1 MRSRH
6 CPPADPTG
14 KVTARVP
21 VVGPMLR
28 PFDSP
33 STVRSLV
40 RPSSRRARRISRRPT
55 VASFASFALVAA
67 VQLACSA
74 TVRQPPGAPP
84 TRASITREHP
94 GGDAE
99 DPHRAALERLLGI
112 GWGHR
117 SDKDDQLLVPLH
129 DVRHWKRVR
138 FWLLD
143 HFTGFRY
150 GTDYHGLSVVLVR
163 DLGGRE
169 VVDSARCMREAEAW
183 ARPQLNAY
191 GVRLGAIARHR
202 VAWQEH
208 RVLVH
213 ETDAVVDYGLGPS
226 EFSAAWAAYPAY
238 VDACLIFAFAV
249 PWRSHPELAQRVVR
263 RWIEEA
269 VPRISPRTQKRPYR
283 Q

>member
-1 MRSRH
+1 
-6 CPPADPTG
+6 
-14 KVTARVP
+14 
-21 VVGPMLR
+21 
-28 PFDSP
+28 
-33 STVRSLV
+33 
-40 RPSSRRARRISRRPT
+40 
-55 VASFASFALVAA
+55 
-67 VQLACSA
+67 
-74 TVRQPPGAPP
+74 PGAPP

-191 GVRLGAIARHR
+191 GVRL
-202 VAWQEH
+202 
-208 RVLVH
+208 
-213 ETDAVVDYGLGPS
+213 
-226 EFSAAWAAYPAY
+226 
-238 VDACLIFAFAV
+238 
-249 PWRSHPELAQRVVR
+249 
-263 RWIEEA
+263 
-269 VPRISPRTQKRPYR
+269 
-283 Q
+283 